1 METTLLML
9 GVAAA
14 AALALFLASVFA
26 IRNFY
31 VVPRADEALVK
42 TGGKEPVVST
52 GGGLWVIPMFHRV
65 TRVSLKA
72 VKIPIERTG
81 ENALPTANKIPA
93 EIRGELIVRVSP
105 DDPKHVVLAAQ
116 SLGTE
121 GGSSGGRMEEII
133 QQQVDSLVTD
143 ALRTAAF
150 KKSFEKLNSEKAE
163 FADEVTQL
171 LASDLAKLGLV
182 LVAVTVPH
190 LKQGEFTRDP
200 GDVFAAEGQRNVAET
215 VAKNRQET
223 NKIKREADI
232 KVQEQDVEARERAL
246 TLDRKQKELEA
257 EQARQVA
264 EFTATK
270 ETETTK
276 AVLAQEQARALAAAE
291 QKKSVETSR
300 ITQDQEIQAAQIV
313 QEQTLSVQRAK
324 AGAAAKQA
332 EEEGTRIRAE
342 AEIARQKAVE
352 SAGIEKDKA
361 IKVADQQRTQA
372 ISEAEIAREVAI
384 AGRKADEADARG
396 KQATAEAQQR
406 KAEETI
412 VTVKAE
418 AEADRARRVVVIKA
432 DEQAQQQK
440 VAADRDAYVQ
450 TRKAEGD
457 RDASIK
463 QAEAV
468 RAQAEGRAEAAKAEA
483 AGRAEAAKVD
493 AEGQAN
499 AVKATAAGRAEALK
513 YEAEAEASARTTRA
527 NAEFDASDKEA
538 KAKIALAGAILEEGR
553 ARAESERLLTEAR
566 NAVSNQMMMTQVA
579 MRALDQGPAM
589 IREFMAPITKVS
601 DVRVLQVNGLGGSGG
616 EAGANLPATIMGAG
630 LAAAGALPM
639 IKEAMRG
646 FTENPEVQE
655 IAGILG
661 GVAKSTL
668 REATAAVRDAGAAS
682 TTHDVS
688 RAPVNGG

>member
-1 METTLLML
+1 MPTTLVML
-9 GVAAA
+9 AVAAGA
-14 AALALFLASVFA
+14 MLALFFA
-26 IRNFY
+26 VLFSIRNFY

-42 TGGKEPVVST
+42 TGGREPVVST

-65 TRVSLKA
+65 THVSLKA
-72 VKIPIERTG
+72 VKIPIERTAD
-81 ENALPTANKIPA
+81 NALPTANKIPA

-116 SLGTE
+116 SLGAE
-121 GGSSGGRMEEII
+121 GGSVSGRMEEII

-150 KKSFEKLNSEKAE
+150 KKSFEKLNSEKGE

-171 LASDLAKLGLV
+171 LALDLAKLGLV

-190 LKQGEFTRDP
+190 LKQGEFTKDP

-232 KVQEQDVEARERAL
+232 KVQEQDVESRKRAL
-246 TLDRKQKELEA
+246 ELDRQQKELEA

-270 ETETTK
+270 ETETKK
-276 AVLAQEQARALAAAE
+276 AVLAQEQERAVASAE
-291 QKKSVETSR
+291 QKKTVETSR
-300 ITQDQEIQAAQIV
+300 ILQEQAIAAAQIV
-313 QEQTLSVQRAK
+313 QDNTLTVQRAK
-324 AGAAAKQA
+324 ASAESKKA
-332 EEEGTRIRAE
+332 EEEAARIKAE

-352 SAGIEKDKA
+352 SAAIAKDQA

-372 ISEAEIAREVAI
+372 ISEAEIVREIAI
-384 AGRKADEADARG
+384 AGKKADEAAARG
-396 KQATAEAQQR
+396 SQATAEAEQR

-412 VTVKAE
+412 ITVKAE

-457 RDASIK
+457 RDAAIK

-468 RAQAEGRAEAAKAEA
+468 RAH
-483 AGRAEAAKVD
+483 

-499 AVKATAAGRAEALK
+499 AVKATAQGRAEAMKL
-513 YEAEAEASARTTRA
+513 EAEAEASARTIRA
-527 NAEFDASDKEA
+527 TAEFEASDKEA
-538 KAKIALAGAILEEGR
+538 KAKIALAGAVLTEGK
-553 ARAESERLLTEAR
+553 ARAESERLLMEAR
-566 NAVSNQMMMTQVA
+566 NAVSNQVLMRDVA
-579 MRALDQGPAM
+579 MKAFDQAPAM

-601 DVRVLQVNGLGGSGG
+601 DVRVLQINGLGGGG
-616 EAGANLPATIMGAG
+616 EDGANLPGTIMGAG

-639 IKEAMRG
+639 IKEAMRSM
-646 FTENPEVQE
+646 TENPDVKE
-655 IAGILG
+655 ITEIMG
-661 GVAKSTL
+661 GVARNTL
-668 REATAAVRDAGAAS
+668 RDAASAIRESTAATEVIPPS
-682 TTHDVS
+682 TQ
-688 RAPVNGG
+688 A